1 MHMPRQTLKMIL
13 SLIKSLSGRGGGVR
27 CANTTPTEQVK
38 KGSARSQWEGWVPLQ
53 AFHTGNSNHHST
65 DKKGSLELCK
75 RCTVLKQLQYWI
87 LQPAWKAYTETRCGN
102 TFTYCVKIWEE
113 SNSRAAVHRE
123 GHKGFDI
130 QGRLHHQ
137 GRCAHKGGKCSSA
150 CQEQTKPGI
159 HSILLSTSHTA

>member
-1 MHMPRQTLKMIL
+1 MHMPRQMLKIIL
-13 SLIKSLSGRGGGVR
+13 SLIKSLSWFFFFQ
-27 CANTTPTEQVK
+27 CANTTPTDQVK
-38 KGSARSQWEGWVPLQ
+38 INRPHSQWEGWVPLKSFTQ
-53 AFHTGNSNHHST
+53 WNSNHHST
-65 DKKGSLELCK
+65 DKKRSLKLCQ
-75 RCTVLKQLQYWI
+75 RCTVLRQLQYWI
-87 LQPAWKAYTETRCGN
+87 LEPAWKAYTETKCGN

-159 HSILLSTSHTA
+159 HSTLLSTSHTV

>member
-1 MHMPRQTLKMIL
+1 MCKHHSDRQ
-13 SLIKSLSGRGGGVR
+13 VR
-27 CANTTPTEQVK
+27 
-38 KGSARSQWEGWVPLQ
+38 KGSAPFPARRLGTTPFFAQ
-53 AFHTGNSNHHST
+53 GNSSHHST
-65 DKKGSLELCK
+65 DKKGSLKLCQQ
-75 RCTVLKQLQYWI
+75 CTVLRQIQYRI
-87 LQPAWKAYTETRCGN
+87 LEPAWKAYSETKCGN

-137 GRCAHKGGKCSSA
+137 RRCAHEGGKCSSA

-159 HSILLSTSHTA
+159 HSILLSTSQTV